1 MSVHQE
7 SLDLAKPAQ
16 EESVEEAPELEYSAV
31 RNDSLAMFGAALGGA
46 VLGMLLTLLMLAIVN
61 GGTLNFSGGMRQIAA
76 FEANLERINENV
88 GAVSANV
95 DVVAE
100 RTDALQSNLDSVATD
115 LRSQLGSQSEEI
127 AGINDTLG
135 TLDQTRQQFDIFVG
149 ALNTALS
156 DMETVGVED
165 VVAEDAVAEDAVAE
179 DAPAEATAPAQVET
193 IVPSAPELD
202 SAARAAPTVEM
213 SPDVAPGAIQAMLFT
228 DSNTDGIMGDDETN
242 LIGLEISILNPSGEV
257 VASATTTEAGAL
269 FPELE
274 DGEYLVQVDDALGY
288 ELLSEASAVVVVDN
302 AAEGGV
308 LIYVPV
314 GTTAE

>member
-100 RTDALQSNLDSVATD
+100 RTDALQSDLDSVATD

-165 VVAEDAVAEDAVAE
+165 VAVEDAAAE
-179 DAPAEATAPAQVET
+179 DAPAEATAPVQVET

-213 SPDVAPGAIQAMLFT
+213 SPDVARGAIQAMLFT